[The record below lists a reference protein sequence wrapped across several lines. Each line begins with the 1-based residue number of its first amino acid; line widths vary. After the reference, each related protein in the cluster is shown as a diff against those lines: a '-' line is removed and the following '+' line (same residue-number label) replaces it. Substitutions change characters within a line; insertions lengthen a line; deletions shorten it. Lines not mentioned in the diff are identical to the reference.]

1 MDSQNNQNGYN
12 SFNGYQPTPDPTQQ
26 PYQTPDPAQQQN
38 PYAQQQP
45 YAQQYQ
51 QPYQTPDPAQQQ
63 YQQMPYAAQQNPY
76 AQAPADNS
84 KTLGIL
90 SIVFSSVSLF
100 CCAFIFGA
108 VGIILGILC
117 ATKNKKSPLGWIG
130 IGIGVLSIILAI
142 VSMVTMGPVYN
153 EMIENIM
160 NQMN

>member
-1 MDSQNNQNGYN
+1 MDNQNNQNGYN
-12 SFNGYQPTPDPTQQ
+12 NFNGYQPTPDPTQQ

-51 QPYQTPDPAQQQ
+51 QPYQTPDPT
-63 YQQMPYAAQQNPY
+63 QQMPYAAQQNPY

-100 CCAFIFGA
+100 CCGFIFGA